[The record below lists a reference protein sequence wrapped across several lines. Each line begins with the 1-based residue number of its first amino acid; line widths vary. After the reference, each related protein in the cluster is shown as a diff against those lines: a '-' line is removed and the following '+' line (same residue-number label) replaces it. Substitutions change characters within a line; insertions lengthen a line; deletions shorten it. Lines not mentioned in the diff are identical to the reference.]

1 MKTMQRY
8 IIIASSKFSF
18 SVSRTQEYEPARK
31 RQISAE
37 SMLPWKII
45 YKKYIQKLKMNAE
58 VANHTSFEL
67 RKSNF

>member
-1 MKTMQRY
+1 M
-8 IIIASSKFSF
+8 F
-18 SVSRTQEYEPARK
+18 
-31 RQISAE
+31 
-37 SMLPWKII
+37 PWKII